1 LRLAALLIGLF
12 SAAAVVMWL
21 GFGYRKTAMV
31 ALMVEATFLFLYR
44 AQIVRV
50 IAEVERPGRELSLL
64 AEILGRLEQ
73 ERFASPMLVRL
84 RSELDTDGKPPSR
97 QIARLSRLIQI
108 LDSLKNQFFAPIAF
122 VLLIPTQLALAIER
136 WRRHA
141 GAKIPQWLDA
151 VAEIE
156 ALSSLASYAYEHPR
170 DPFPELVEGEVLF
183 DGESLGHPLIAGARS
198 VRNDVRLAAEPRAL
212 IVSGSNMSGKSTL
225 MRTVG
230 ANVVLALAGA
240 PVRARRLRLSPL
252 AVGAS
257 IHILDS
263 LQTGA
268 SRFYAEITRLRQI
281 VELTNGD
288 LPLLFLLD
296 EILSGTNSHDRLIGA
311 EAVVRGLVERGA
323 IGLVT
328 THDLA
333 LTRIAESLNGRGAN
347 VHFEDHLENG
357 RMVFDYRMQPGV
369 VRRSNA
375 LELMRS
381 VGLEV

>member
-1 LRLAALLIGLF
+1 
-12 SAAAVVMWL
+12 
-21 GFGYRKTAMV
+21 
-31 ALMVEATFLFLYR
+31 
-44 AQIVRV
+44 
-50 IAEVERPGRELSLL
+50 
-64 AEILGRLEQ
+64 EQ
-73 ERFASPMLVRL
+73 ERFEAPMLLRL
-84 RSELDTDGKPPSR
+84 RNELDADGKPPSR

-122 VLLIPTQLALAIER
+122 VLLIPAQLALAIER
-136 WRRHA
+136 WRQRA
-141 GAKIPQWLDA
+141 GAKIPQWLGA

-156 ALSSLASYAYEHPR
+156 ALSSLAGYAYEHPR
-170 DPFPELVEGEVLF
+170 DPFPELVDGEALF
-183 DGESLGHPLIAGARS
+183 DGESLAHPLIAESRS
-198 VRNDVRLAAEPRAL
+198 VRNDVRLGAGPRAL

-230 ANVVLALAGA
+230 TNVVLALAGA
-240 PVRARRLRLSPL
+240 PVRATRLRLSPL
-252 AVGAS
+252 AIGAS

-281 VELTNGD
+281 VELTKGD

-323 IGLVT
+323 IGVVT

-333 LTRIAESLNGRGAN
+333 LTRIVETLNGRAAN
-347 VHFEDHLENG
+347 VHFEDRLENG
-357 RMVFDYRMQPGV
+357 KMLFDYKMRPGV

-381 VGLEV
+381 VGLQV